1 MLTVETTRTGYRPAP
16 IAADDDRF
24 VELAAEL
31 GQEFAARAAEHDR
44 DNTFPVENFD
54 RMRERGYLRLAVPEE
69 LGGLGAT
76 MRQVC
81 YAQAEL
87 AKHCASTALAVNM
100 HLYLVLSNAY
110 RWRKGAAAAEGVL
123 RRVANEGI
131 VLMTSG
137 GSDGIWPS
145 ATAVRENGGYRVSG
159 RKVFCSQA
167 PVADVLVTMAAYD
180 DPAEGT
186 VVLLMGI
193 PTGSPGV
200 RTVETWDTLGMRATA
215 SHDVQLDDVAVAE
228 TQVVARRP
236 WGKVDPALRGAGVHF
251 APPVAAVYF
260 GVAAAA
266 RDEAVRAIGSRR
278 TGDGQPLAE
287 DATSQRLVGLM
298 DAKLR
303 VAWWALSGALAELG
317 TDYVPDEVALETVM
331 LAKRQ
336 VVTEAVA
343 VVDLAMEAVGG
354 SAYFR
359 RSPLERAYRDV
370 RAGMF
375 HPINPEKTL
384 LYAGRRALGQPVET
398 IW

>member
-1 MLTVETTRTGYRPAP
+1 MAVY
-16 IAADDDRF
+16 DD
-24 VELAAEL
+24 
-31 GQEFAARAAEHDR
+31 
-44 DNTFPVENFD
+44 
-54 RMRERGYLRLAVPEE
+54 PEAGKVV
-69 LGGLGAT
+69 L
-76 MRQVC
+76 
-81 YAQAEL
+81 
-87 AKHCASTALAVNM
+87 
-100 HLYLVLSNAY
+100 LV
-110 RWRKGAAAAEGVL
+110 
-123 RRVANEGI
+123 GI
-131 VLMTSG
+131 PM
-137 GSDGIWPS
+137 GSDG
-145 ATAVRENGGYRVSG
+145 VRIL
-159 RKVFCSQA
+159 
-167 PVADVLVTMAAYD
+167 D
-180 DPAEGT
+180 
-186 VVLLMGI
+186 
-193 PTGSPGV
+193 
-200 RTVETWDTLGMRATA
+200 TWDAMGMRATA

-251 APPVAAVYF
+251 SRPVAPVYF

-278 TGDGQPLAE
+278 SGDGQPLAE

-317 TDYVPDEVALETVM
+317 TDYVPDEAALGAVM

>member
-1 MLTVETTRTGYRPAP
+1 
-16 IAADDDRF
+16 
-24 VELAAEL
+24 
-31 GQEFAARAAEHDR
+31 
-44 DNTFPVENFD
+44 
-54 RMRERGYLRLAVPEE
+54 
-69 LGGLGAT
+69 

-87 AKHCASTALAVNM
+87 AKRCASTALAVNM
-100 HLYLVLSNAY
+100 HHYLVLANVY
-110 RWRKGAAAAEGVL
+110 RWRQGAAAAEGVL

-145 ATAVRENGGYRVSG
+145 ATAVRDNGGFRVSG
-159 RKVFCSQA
+159 RKMFCSQA

-186 VVLLMGI
+186 TVLLMGI
-193 PTGSPGV
+193 PTKSPGIQV
-200 RTVETWDTLGMRATA
+200 VETWDTLGMRATA
-215 SHDVQLDDVAVAE
+215 SHDVQLDDVAVADA
-228 TQVVARRP
+228 QIVARRP
-236 WGKVDPALRGAGVHF
+236 WGKVDPALRNAGVHF

-266 RDEAVRAIGSRR
+266 RDEAVRVVSGRR
-278 TGDGQPLAE
+278 NGDGQPLAQ

-298 DAKLR
+298 DHKLR
-303 VAWWALSGALAELG
+303 VAWWALVGALGEMGDDYTPNEDVLG
-317 TDYVPDEVALETVM
+317 TLM

-336 VVTEAVA
+336 IVTEAVE
-343 VVDLAMEAVGG
+343 VVGLAMEAVGG

-359 RSPLERAYRDV
+359 RSPLEQAYRDV

-375 HPINPEKTL
+375 HPLNPEKTL
-384 LYAGRRALGQPVET
+384 TYLGRRALGQPVET

>member
-1 MLTVETTRTGYRPAP
+1 MITSPATKPGFRPAP
-16 IAADDDRF
+16 VVSEDDRF
-24 VELAAEL
+24 VALAAEL
-31 GQEFAARAAEHDR
+31 GQEFSRRAAEHDR
-44 DNTFPVENFD
+44 ENSFPGENFE
-54 RMRERGYLRLAVPEE
+54 RMRERGYLRLAVPAE

-100 HLYLVLSNAY
+100 HLYLVLANAY
-110 RWRKGAAAAEGVL
+110 RWRQGAPVEGVL
-123 RRVANEGI
+123 RRVADEGI

-145 ATAVRENGGYRVSG
+145 GTAVRDNGGFRVSG
-159 RKVFCSQA
+159 RKMFCSQA

-180 DPAEGT
+180 DPDEGT
-186 VVLLMGI
+186 IVLLLGI
-193 PTGSPGV
+193 PTKSDGLQII
-200 RTVETWDTLGMRATA
+200 ETWDALGMRATA
-215 SHDVQLDDVAVAE
+215 SHDIQLDEVKVSDA
-228 TQVVARRP
+228 QVVARRP
-236 WGKVDPALRGAGVHF
+236 WGKVDPALRNAGVHF

-266 RDEAVRAIGSRR
+266 RDEAVRVVCGRR
-278 TGDGQPLAE
+278 GGDGQPLAQ

-298 DAKLR
+298 DHKLR
-303 VAWWALSGALAELG
+303 VAWWSLVGALGELG
-317 TDYVPDEVALETVM
+317 DDYTPDETALELVM

-336 VVTEAVA
+336 VVTEAVEI
-343 VVDLAMEAVGG
+343 VGLAMEAVGG

-384 LYAGRRALGQPVET
+384 IYAGRMALGQPVAT

>member
-1 MLTVETTRTGYRPAP
+1 MITSPATKPGFRPAP
-16 IAADDDRF
+16 VVSEDDRF
-24 VELAAEL
+24 VALAAEL
-31 GQEFAARAAEHDR
+31 GQEFSRRAAEHDR
-44 DNTFPVENFD
+44 ENSFPGENFT
-54 RMRERGYLRLAVPEE
+54 RMRERGYLRLAVPTE
-69 LGGLGAT
+69 LGGLGASI
-76 MRQVC
+76 RQVC

-100 HLYLVLSNAY
+100 HLYLVLANAY
-110 RWRKGAAAAEGVL
+110 RWRQGAPVEGVL
-123 RRVANEGI
+123 RRVADEGI

-145 ATAVRENGGYRVSG
+145 GTAVRDNGGFRVSG
-159 RKVFCSQA
+159 RKMFCSQA

-180 DPAEGT
+180 DPDEGT
-186 VVLLMGI
+186 IVLLLGI
-193 PTGSPGV
+193 PTKSDGLQII
-200 RTVETWDTLGMRATA
+200 ETWDALGMRATA
-215 SHDVQLDDVAVAE
+215 SHDIQLDEVKVSDA
-228 TQVVARRP
+228 QVVARRP
-236 WGKVDPALRGAGVHF
+236 WGKVDPALRNAGVHF

-266 RDEAVRAIGSRR
+266 RDEAVRVVCGRR
-278 TGDGQPLAE
+278 GGDGQPLAQ

-298 DAKLR
+298 DHKLR
-303 VAWWALSGALAELG
+303 VAWWSLVGALGELG
-317 TDYVPDEVALETVM
+317 DDYTPDETALELVM

-336 VVTEAVA
+336 VVTEAVEI
-343 VVDLAMEAVGG
+343 VGLAMEAVGG

-384 LYAGRRALGQPVET
+384 IYAGRMALGQPVAT

>member
-1 MLTVETTRTGYRPAP
+1 MITSPATKPGFRPAP
-16 IAADDDRF
+16 VVSEDDRF
-24 VELAAEL
+24 VALAAEL
-31 GQEFAARAAEHDR
+31 GQEFSRRAAEHDR
-44 DNTFPVENFD
+44 ENSFPGENFTS
-54 RMRERGYLRLAVPEE
+54 MRERGYLRLAVPTE
-69 LGGLGAT
+69 LGGLGAS

-100 HLYLVLSNAY
+100 HLYLVLANAY
-110 RWRKGAAAAEGVL
+110 RWRQGAPVEGVL
-123 RRVANEGI
+123 RRVADEGI

-145 ATAVRENGGYRVSG
+145 GTAVRDNGGFRVSG
-159 RKVFCSQA
+159 RKMFCSQA

-180 DPAEGT
+180 DPDEGT
-186 VVLLMGI
+186 IVLLLGI
-193 PTGSPGV
+193 PTKSDGLQII
-200 RTVETWDTLGMRATA
+200 ETWDALGMRATA
-215 SHDVQLDDVAVAE
+215 SHDIQLDEVKVSDA
-228 TQVVARRP
+228 QVVARRP
-236 WGKVDPALRGAGVHF
+236 WGKVDPALRNAGVHF

-266 RDEAVRAIGSRR
+266 RDEAVRVVCGRR
-278 TGDGQPLAE
+278 GGDGQPLAQ

-298 DAKLR
+298 DHKLR
-303 VAWWALSGALAELG
+303 VAWWSLVGALGELG
-317 TDYVPDEVALETVM
+317 DDYTPDETALELVM

-336 VVTEAVA
+336 VVTEAVEI
-343 VVDLAMEAVGG
+343 VGLAMEAVGG

-384 LYAGRRALGQPVET
+384 IYAGRMALGQPVAT

>member
-1 MLTVETTRTGYRPAP
+1 MNIRSATKPGFRPAP
-16 IAADDDRF
+16 AQPDDERF
-24 VELAAEL
+24 VALAAEL
-31 GQEFAARAAEHDR
+31 GHEFSGRAAEHDR
-44 DNTFPVENFD
+44 ENSFPVENFAS
-54 RMRERGYLRLAVPEE
+54 MRDQGYLRLAVPEE
-69 LGGLGAT
+69 LGGLGAS

-100 HLYLVLSNAY
+100 HLYLLLANTY
-110 RWRKGAAAAEGVL
+110 RWRHGATSVEGVL
-123 RRVANEGI
+123 RRVADEGI

-145 ATAVRENGGYRVSG
+145 GTAVRDNGGFRVTG
-159 RKVFCSQA
+159 RKMFCSQA

-180 DPAEGT
+180 DPEEGT
-186 VVLLMGI
+186 TVLLMGI
-193 PTGSPGV
+193 PTTSEGLQI
-200 RTVETWDTLGMRATA
+200 VETWDTLGMRATA
-215 SHDVQLDDVAVAE
+215 SHDVQLDDVKVSDA
-228 TQVVARRP
+228 QIVARRP
-236 WGKVDPALRGAGVHF
+236 WGKVDPALRNAGVHF

-266 RDEAVRAIGSRR
+266 RDEAVRVVCDRR
-278 TGDGQPLAE
+278 SGDGQPLTQ
-287 DATSQRLVGLM
+287 DPTSQRLIGLM
-298 DAKLR
+298 DHKLK
-303 VAWWALSGALAELG
+303 VAWWSLAGALGELG
-317 TDYVPDEVALETVM
+317 EDYTPDEAALELVM

-336 VVTEAVA
+336 VVTEAVEI
-343 VVDLAMEAVGG
+343 VGLAMEVVGG

-384 LYAGRRALGQPVET
+384 VYAGRMALGQPVET